1 MARYD
6 SFGARDTQILAAGDT
21 FFNRVNARLRPDQL
35 KPGEVAYSQNGRMDL
50 DGAYQPRK
58 GVDYFGGTPSVSS
71 EALVLPFY
79 LYANVNISAAS
90 RVTTTVTVDTASP
103 HGFVTGTQVGIAG
116 LTGTVN
122 PNGNRT
128 ITVVDSDTFTFT
140 IPGAAGSET
149 YGGTGTAGTGYL
161 SANNNFCFGSCLYSD
176 PKDDNAEYFILALN
190 EKAVAISKA
199 TGASTDIAYPAT
211 ITIQDEVELIQA
223 FDKVYIFRDGL
234 TALEWDGDFTGT
246 PAFTKVANGAYT
258 QPVYL
263 DASSNTA
270 IVDGVVTVSETGHGL
285 SVGDRIYVVD
295 KGSSTLTE
303 DSLGYVVATVPSANS
318 FTFYAEVADLS
329 SHKVVYTKRLSN
341 GRGFTHMP
349 APPWGVYHQR
359 RLIVPFYYTTTGSSG
374 SETITDREVRDELLI
389 SDILDSDTYDQL
401 QNVFKVTAG
410 VADYLQW
417 VHPFTEDQAV
427 VFNRNSIHLISGLSG
442 DLTNV
447 TINEV
452 TREAGLVAK
461 RSVVTIAN
469 KIFFLS
475 DNGVYAAGF
484 GDLYNL
490 RGAGLPLSAEI
501 DPIIKRINAEFAHKA
516 VAIFHDNR
524 YRIAVPL
531 DDSERN
537 NCILTY
543 NLINEGW
550 ESVDIIEQDGWD
562 VSNLIK
568 SGAGGVDKL
577 YAVNYFGGIHTI
589 DERVDDVDR
598 IVTYP
603 GISAASYYIPSYCTT
618 RQYTMDMSDRKKFN
632 SFELHVES
640 TSTNTSDAAL
650 SVETE
655 NMDETVSL
663 GNLSSFFDGANVPIS
678 EDASVRGR
686 IGNIRGYG
694 LQLTFTPSAGRPKL
708 RMVRINAMPAFN
720 SQTQAS

>member
-1 MARYD
+1 MPRYD
-6 SFGARDTQILAAGDT
+6 SFGARDTQILSAGDT
-21 FFNRVNARLRPDQL
+21 FFNRINARLRPDQL

-50 DGAYQPRK
+50 DGAFQPRK

-71 EALVLPFY
+71 EALIIPFY
-79 LYANVNISAAS
+79 LYANVNISSAS
-90 RVTTTVTVDTASP
+90 RVNTLVTVDTSTN
-103 HGFVTGTQVGIAG
+103 HNFNDQTQVGIAG
-116 LTGTVN
+116 LTGTVS

-128 ITVVDSDTFTFT
+128 VTVIDANTFTFV
-140 IPGAAGSET
+140 IPGATGSET
-149 YGGTGTAGTGYL
+149 YTGSGTAGAGYL

-190 EKAVAISKA
+190 EKAVAIASDG
-199 TGASTDIAYPAT
+199 TSTDIEYPSG

-246 PAFTKVANGAYT
+246 PAFVKVANGAYS

-263 DASSNTA
+263 DANNNTA
-270 IVDGVVTVSETGHGL
+270 ILNGVVTVSETSHGL
-285 SVGDRIYVVD
+285 SVGDRIFVVD
-295 KGSSTLTE
+295 NGPTGLVE
-303 DSLGYVVATVPSANS
+303 DSVGYVVATVPTANS
-318 FTFYAEVADLS
+318 FTFYAEVPDHA
-329 SHKVVYTKRLSN
+329 SHTIVYTKRISN

-359 RLIVPFYYTTTGSSG
+359 RLIVPFYYTTTGTSG
-374 SETITDREVRDELLI
+374 SEVITDREVRDELLI
-389 SDILDSDTYDQL
+389 SDILDGETYDQL

-410 VADYLQW
+410 IADYLQW
-417 VHPFTEDQAV
+417 VHPFTEDQAIA
-427 VFNRNSIHLISGLSG
+427 FNRNSIHLISGLSG
-442 DLTNV
+442 DLTDV
-447 TINEV
+447 GIAEV

-475 DNGVYAAGF
+475 DNGVYAASF

-501 DPIIKRINAEFAHKA
+501 DPIIKRINPEFAYKA

-531 DDSERN
+531 DTSERN

-550 ESVDIIEQDGWD
+550 ESVDIINQTGWD
-562 VSNLIK
+562 VSNFIK

-603 GISAASYYIPSYCTT
+603 GIAAQSYYIPSYAIT

-640 TSTNTSDAAL
+640 TATNASDAAL

-655 NMDETVSL
+655 NMDETVAV
-663 GNLSSFFDGANVPIS
+663 GNLSSFFDGSAVPVG
-678 EDASVRGR
+678 EDASIRGR

-720 SQTQAS
+720 SQTQVS